1 MEEED
6 FEIGA
11 LLGGSIRAIQEA
23 QIEAEREYMGFLLDY
38 GLEEVSKKVG
48 NKTVKSLKLREL
60 TFNMNRTVSDP
71 SKPGEVVETE
81 AQVRAPLLSL
91 IQMPAI
97 GIEEATIELDLD
109 VQTQSEEK
117 EKPARATT
125 ARPLVP
131 VSRLKTPLLKGAIS
145 NKVTSRN
152 FRTHGKLSVKMTLRS
167 THDDDMHG
175 RLARLAGEGVAAL
188 ADVPEK

>member
-1 MEEED
+1 MPEED
-6 FEIGA
+6 FDIGA

-23 QIEAEREYMGFLLDY
+23 QIEAEREYIGFLLDY

-71 SKPGEVVETE
+71 SRPGEVVETE

-91 IQMPAI
+91 VQMPAI

-109 VQTQSEEK
+109 VQTQGEEQETPK
-117 EKPARATT
+117 RATT
-125 ARPLVP
+125 ARPFVP
-131 VSRLKTPLLKGAIS
+131 ENRVKMLALKGTVS
-145 NKVTSRN
+145 NKATTRN

-188 ADVPEK
+188 ADVPDK

>member
-23 QIEAEREYMGFLLDY
+23 QIEAEREYMEFLLDY

-48 NKTVKSLKLREL
+48 SKTVKSLKLREL

-91 IQMPAI
+91 VQMPAI
-97 GIEEATIELDLD
+97 GIEEATIELNLD
-109 VQTQSEEK
+109 VQTQSEK
-117 EKPARATT
+117 EETPARTTT
-125 ARPLVP
+125 AKPLVP
-131 VSRLKTPLLKGAIS
+131 GRRTRLPVMKGSVSNTAT
-145 NKVTSRN
+145 NRN
-152 FRTHGKLSVKMTLRS
+152 FRTHGKLSVKMKLRS
-167 THDDDMHG
+167 THDDDLHG

-188 ADVPEK
+188 ADVPDK

>member
-6 FEIGA
+6 FDIGA
-11 LLGGSIRAIQEA
+11 LLGGPVRAIQEA
-23 QIEAEREYMGFLLDY
+23 QIEAEREYMAFLLDY

-60 TFNMNRTVSDP
+60 SFNMTRSISDP
-71 SKPGEVVETE
+71 SRPGEVVETE

-109 VQTQSEEK
+109 VRTEGEEK
-117 EKPARATT
+117 QVPARSPATR
-125 ARPLVP
+125 AFVP
-131 VSRLKTPLLKGAIS
+131 ERRVQAPLLKGSVS
-145 NKVTSRN
+145 NTATTRN
-152 FRTHGKLSVKMTLRS
+152 FRTHGKLSVKMKLRA
-167 THDDDMHG
+167 THDDDLHG
-175 RLARLAGEGVAAL
+175 RLARLAGEGIAAL
-188 ADVPEK
+188 ADVPDK